1 MACYVSVQALTGPLF
16 RYGPQHRHHLS
27 NSGTNRRRRD
37 CYNCFGSGGGFSWD
51 FSGSEAPYQSEAVKG
66 YLTQAE
72 GLPPQG
78 SYPPAGRPQAT
89 PAVAALAEGYQV
101 MQNGQ
106 VGPASW
112 TSASTPALAG
122 MILLLNEARLQA
134 GKKPIAFLT
143 IFCTKP
149 LSFHG
154 YHTRRRI
161 VRIQL
166 YQRVGPCNCNGFTAI
181 PQRCSRQQ

>member
-1 MACYVSVQALTGPLF
+1 
-16 RYGPQHRHHLS
+16 
-27 NSGTNRRRRD
+27 
-37 CYNCFGSGGGFSWD
+37 
-51 FSGSEAPYQSEAVKG
+51 
-66 YLTQAE
+66 
-72 GLPPQG
+72 
-78 SYPPAGRPQAT
+78 
-89 PAVAALAEGYQV
+89 

-106 VGPASW
+106 VGPASG

-181 PQRCSRQQ
+181 PQDARGSNEVTQSVRQTARHIIQ